1 MRFSPP
7 PRAVVFALAIAIMTT
22 MPLVGMANGRVRL
35 ITISVEHRPFSVPPG
50 MSLAGL
56 IATADLR
63 APAGSLLDIHGDV
76 LRPDLY
82 PGRILLNRSER
93 PASTTLRPGDQ
104 IELVAGSDQV
114 EPVTRTAIP
123 VVGGRAP
130 NPEFS
135 LARVPGTQVVVSGAI
150 SGKIK

>member
-1 MRFSPP
+1 
-7 PRAVVFALAIAIMTT
+7 
-22 MPLVGMANGRVRL
+22 
-35 ITISVEHRPFSVPPG
+35 PPG

-104 IELVAGSDQV
+104 IELVSGSDQV

-150 SGKIK
+150 SGKIKSVSFHPAGSPAIPRAVALTFDDGPSPTYTRKILSILHRLHAP